1 MSRLGKALVPE
12 VEAHVAR
19 MNGVEH
25 AVVSGTARL
34 GLLLIADALEA
45 GHRAGTWPQTVC
57 NALAI
62 DCRFLAEH
70 R

>member
-1 MSRLGKALVPE
+1 
-12 VEAHVAR
+12 